1 MLTSIVTVLVLR
13 ITDVL
18 EVENTMWQKRERN
31 SNIVNM
37 LTVYYA
43 LYLLQ
48 ISGKEGQIKY

>member
-1 MLTSIVTVLVLR
+1 
-13 ITDVL
+13 VL